1 MSGCLWAS
9 GYLHPACLLL
19 GLVQKEEHKCLSGRC
34 VWPRDAAHKIPWQGG
49 ISNYFGMQIDYYA
62 YLPLWCCQIDDWI
75 CVTVCETVH
84 EVQHKSD
91 FRQRR
96 LLSTIIIFLFVFGI
110 QEKYTVLSYGQLHN
124 TLLNHYN
131 ANILTSS
138 NKQHLLNSR
147 LFMLLNKYNVS
158 LTVIET
164 ADWAIPGAALWP
176 PDQQVSH
183 SLLPHYSLPPVGDSS
198 QIPIDL
204 SAVLR

>member
-1 MSGCLWAS
+1 M
-9 GYLHPACLLL
+9 
-19 GLVQKEEHKCLSGRC
+19 
-34 VWPRDAAHKIPWQGG
+34 
-49 ISNYFGMQIDYYA
+49 
-62 YLPLWCCQIDDWI
+62 
-75 CVTVCETVH
+75 CETVH

-164 ADWAIPGAALWP
+164 ADWAIPGAAL
-176 PDQQVSH
+176 
-183 SLLPHYSLPPVGDSS
+183 
-198 QIPIDL
+198 
-204 SAVLR
+204 